1 LRLSSTHH
9 RNKQVDLALLSIGN
23 SKKKEQANKQIKNGK
38 ISEGVR
44 EVG

>member
-1 LRLSSTHH
+1 LTWHCSRLGT
-9 RNKQVDLALLSIGN
+9 Q
-23 SKKKEQANKQIKNGK
+23 KKKEQANKQIKNGK